1 QLPGVRDAVEVVLL
15 PWCGGAA
22 GAPLPGSSCRPR
34 RYTMT
39 AKKKRISPDPAPKK
53 KTPTKGPAPSTLQR
67 GSAPVA
73 AKAAKAA
80 PSQSS
85 ALDAAARV
93 LRESG
98 QPMSCP
104 ELIEQMATKGYWT
117 SPKGK
122 TPSSTLYAAIAREVK
137 LKGTASRFIKTAP
150 GRFALRPDANR
161 S

>member
-1 QLPGVRDAVEVVLL
+1 
-15 PWCGGAA
+15 
-22 GAPLPGSSCRPR
+22 
-34 RYTMT
+34 MT
-39 AKKKRISPDPAPKK
+39 AKKKPTSPDPAPKK
-53 KTPTKGPAPSTLQR
+53 KTRAKGPTPSTPECV
-67 GSAPVA
+67 SPPAV

-80 PSQSS
+80 PSKSS

-98 QPMSCP
+98 QPMSCS
-104 ELIEQMATKGYWT
+104 ELIEQMAAKGYWS

-137 LKGTASRFIKTAP
+137 LKGAASRFVKTGP
-150 GRFALRPDANR
+150 GRFAHRPDTKR

>member
-1 QLPGVRDAVEVVLL
+1 
-15 PWCGGAA
+15 
-22 GAPLPGSSCRPR
+22 
-34 RYTMT
+34 MT
-39 AKKKRISPDPAPKK
+39 AKKKRTSPAPASKK
-53 KTPTKGPAPSTLQR
+53 KIHAKGPAPSTSERVSLP
-67 GSAPVA
+67 AA

-80 PSQSS
+80 PSKAS

-104 ELIEQMATKGYWT
+104 ELIEQMAAKGYWT

-137 LKGTASRFIKTAP
+137 LKGAASRFIKAGP
-150 GRFALRPDANR
+150 GRFAARDAKD
-161 S
+161 

>member
-1 QLPGVRDAVEVVLL
+1 
-15 PWCGGAA
+15 
-22 GAPLPGSSCRPR
+22 
-34 RYTMT
+34 MT
-39 AKKKRISPDPAPKK
+39 AKKKRASPDPAPKK
-53 KTPTKGPAPSTLQR
+53 KRPAKGPAPSTSER
-67 GSAPVA
+67 VSPPA
-73 AKAAKAA
+73 ATKAAKAA
-80 PSQSS
+80 PSKSS

-104 ELIEQMATKGYWT
+104 ELIEQMAAKGYWT

-137 LKGTASRFIKTAP
+137 LKGAASRFIKTGP
-150 GRFALRPDANR
+150 GRFAHRPDTKR

>member
-1 QLPGVRDAVEVVLL
+1 
-15 PWCGGAA
+15 
-22 GAPLPGSSCRPR
+22 
-34 RYTMT
+34 MT
-39 AKKKRISPDPAPKK
+39 AKKKRTAPDPAPKK
-53 KTPTKGPAPSTLQR
+53 KTPAKGPSR
-67 GSAPVA
+67 SASEAVSPPAAVKT
-73 AKAAKAA
+73 AKAASSK
-80 PSQSS
+80 SS

-104 ELIEQMATKGYWT
+104 ELIQQLAAKGYWT

-137 LKGTASRFIKTAP
+137 LKGAASRFIKTGP
-150 GRFALRPDANR
+150 GRFAFRPDAKR

>member
-1 QLPGVRDAVEVVLL
+1 
-15 PWCGGAA
+15 
-22 GAPLPGSSCRPR
+22 
-34 RYTMT
+34 MT
-39 AKKKRISPDPAPKK
+39 AKKKRNSPNPAPKK
-53 KTPTKGPAPSTLQR
+53 KTRAKGPARST
-67 GSAPVA
+67 SEAVSPPAA

-80 PSQSS
+80 ASKAS

-104 ELIEQMATKGYWT
+104 ELIEQMAAKGYWT

-137 LKGTASRFIKTAP
+137 LKGAASRFIKTGP
-150 GRFALRPDANR
+150 GRFAYRPDTKR

>member
-1 QLPGVRDAVEVVLL
+1 
-15 PWCGGAA
+15 
-22 GAPLPGSSCRPR
+22 
-34 RYTMT
+34 MT
-39 AKKKRISPDPAPKK
+39 AKKKRTSPDPAPKK
-53 KTPTKGPAPSTLQR
+53 KTRAKGPAPSTSER
-67 GSAPVA
+67 VSPPAA

-104 ELIEQMATKGYWT
+104 ELIEQMAAKGYWT

-137 LKGTASRFIKTAP
+137 LKGAASRFIKTGP
-150 GRFALRPDANR
+150 GRFAWRDGADA
-161 S
+161 

>member
-1 QLPGVRDAVEVVLL
+1 
-15 PWCGGAA
+15 
-22 GAPLPGSSCRPR
+22 
-34 RYTMT
+34 MT
-39 AKKKRISPDPAPKK
+39 AKKKLTSPDPAPKK
-53 KTPTKGPAPSTLQR
+53 KTPAKGRAPSASER
-67 GSAPVA
+67 VSPPAA
-73 AKAAKAA
+73 AKTAEAA
-80 PSQSS
+80 PSKSS

-104 ELIEQMATKGYWT
+104 ELIEQMAAKGYWS

-137 LKGTASRFIKTAP
+137 LKGAASRFIKTGP
-150 GRFALRPDANR
+150 GRFAYRPDTKR